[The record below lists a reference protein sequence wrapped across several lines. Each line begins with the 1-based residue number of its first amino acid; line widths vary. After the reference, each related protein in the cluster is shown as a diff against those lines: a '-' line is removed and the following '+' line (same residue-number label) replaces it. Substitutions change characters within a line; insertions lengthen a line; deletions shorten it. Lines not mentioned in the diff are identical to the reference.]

1 MTRNIPATVGFVYNL
16 KLKLTRVVKKNRDL
30 KGGGIIKSK
39 SFKEDLI
46 AKTKSSVI

>member
-16 KLKLTRVVKKNRDL
+16 KLKLTRVVKKKNRDL
-30 KGGGIIKSK
+30 KGGGIIKSQ

-46 AKTKSSVI
+46 AKRKVL